1 MSSKPQAENA
11 KKRLSFDDIKAAG
24 KIFAYI
30 KPYKWPFIAGML
42 FLAIGSVLFMFIM
55 AIPGEVVKILDGTSK
70 YDVSVNTAFLV
81 LFAALLIQSVFSYLR
96 VYTFGIVSEK
106 GMADI
111 RKDLYGKLITLGI
124 PFFEEKRTG
133 ELTSRITND
142 VTQLQGVLTTT
153 FPEFVRQII
162 ILLIGII
169 YLAVAMPGQTLI
181 MLATFPVIIVT
192 AIFFGRYI
200 RKVVKQRQ
208 DELAATNVIVEE
220 TMQSVHSVKA
230 YTNEL
235 FETKRYGKS
244 LNKLVDVS
252 IQAAKMRGLFASF
265 IIFALFGVLFFVM
278 WRAAVSVQNGSMTI
292 GDLWNFVFFTVL
304 IGAAIAS
311 LGSFYTEIVSAV
323 GATERIREILAL
335 DSEVSMEKANDTL
348 PRFNGKISFQ
358 NATFAYPTRRELT
371 VLNGISFEI
380 EPGQKVAIVG
390 SSGSGKSTIAQL
402 LLRFYQLDGG
412 EIIVDGQSA
421 NSYDITAYRKQM
433 AIVPQDVLLFGGS
446 IRENIAYGKPD
457 ASDEDIMAAAQ
468 KANAWEFIS
477 KFPEGLDTV
486 VGERGIKLSGG
497 QRQRIAIARAIL
509 KDPAILILDEAT
521 SSLDAESEKVVQD
534 ALDVLMEGRTSV
546 IIAHRLATIREADK
560 ILVLDRGQIVE
571 SGNHETLMQQENGIY
586 QSLVKLQFELR

>member
-335 DSEVSMEKANDTL
+335 DSEVTMEKANDTL

-571 SGNHETLMQQENGIY
+571 SGNHEALMQQENGIY